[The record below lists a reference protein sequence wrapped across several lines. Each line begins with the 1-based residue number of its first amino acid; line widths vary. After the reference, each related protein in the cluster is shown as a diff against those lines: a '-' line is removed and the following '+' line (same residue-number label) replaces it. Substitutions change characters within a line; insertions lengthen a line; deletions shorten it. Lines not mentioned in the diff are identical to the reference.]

1 MLAMQ
6 NLSTFWYPGFFLSAL
21 RKSCRPLRA
30 CPRSL
35 QILVRVASRSTLLLL
50 ARSSNFSPPSLN
62 PCLRVSSP
70 TYNPLCPFKHQTFIK
85 TRSRQLFIDPT
96 MLGSLICRRLRGFRN
111 VAKPSL
117 NNSGF
122 HHFCCRVQIFYSTTP
137 NQWPLN
143 AMNFPLKLR

>member
-6 NLSTFWYPGFFLSAL
+6 NLSTFWYPGFFWSAL

-85 TRSRQLFIDPT
+85 TRSRQLFLDPRH
-96 MLGSLICRRLRGFRN
+96 LGSRICRRLRGFIN
-111 VAKPSL
+111 VAKPTL
-117 NNSGF
+117 NDSGF
-122 HHFCCRVQIFYSTTP
+122 HMFCCRVRIFYSSTT
-137 NQWPLN
+137 NL
-143 AMNFPLKLR
+143 LL